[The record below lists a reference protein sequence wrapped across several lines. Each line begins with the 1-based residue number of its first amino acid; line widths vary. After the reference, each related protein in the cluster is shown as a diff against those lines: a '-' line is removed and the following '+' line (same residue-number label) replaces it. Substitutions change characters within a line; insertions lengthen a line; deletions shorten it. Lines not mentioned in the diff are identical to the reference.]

1 MKKFRGL
8 ALKRMSYELQ
18 DPACDEKNPRHNPE
32 AVVKKTGEKKEER
45 NQNRGNAIGMAEPV
59 NRVLM
64 TAPVPRNPLL
74 TAVRPQHGA

>member
-8 ALKRMSYELQ
+8 ALKCVSYELQ
-18 DPACDEKNPRHNPE
+18 DPACDEKTSRHNPE
-32 AVVKKTGEKKEER
+32 AVVKKSGEKKGDR
-45 NQNRGNAIGMAEPV
+45 NQNRGNAIGMAKPV

-74 TAVRPQHGA
+74 TAVRPPHGA

>member
-1 MKKFRGL
+1 MEKFRGL

-18 DPACDEKNPRHNPE
+18 DPACDEKTPRHNPE
-32 AVVKKTGEKKEER
+32 AVVKKSSKENGQR
-45 NQNRGNAIGMAEPV
+45 NQNRGNAEGMAKPV

-64 TAPVPRNPLL
+64 AAPVPRNPLL